1 MKLLLDTHALLWAA
15 HEPNKLS
22 VEAANAIRSH
32 DNDVFVSPVSAMEIT
47 TKARKG
53 KLEYDTDLSRRY
65 VAEVAARGFKILG
78 ISGEHAER
86 AGRYVSD
93 NQDPWDRL
101 LAAQSQIEGLALV
114 SRDEKMSDFGITLF
128 W

>member
-1 MKLLLDTHALLWAA
+1 VKLLLDTHTLLWAA
-15 HEPNKLS
+15 HDPGRLS
-22 VEAANAIRSH
+22 IVAARAIRSR

-47 TKARKG
+47 TKAREVRLG
-53 KLEYDTDLSRRY
+53 YDTDLARQFMT
-65 VAEVAARGFKILG
+65 EVKARGFELVP

-86 AGRYVSD
+86 AGRFASE

-101 LAAQSQIEGLALV
+101 IAAQAQIEGLTLV
-114 SRDEKMSDFGITLF
+114 SCDGNMSGFGVATL